1 MQLRILSGGAANGLV
16 NRVREAFRDRTGLGI
31 AGDFGAVGGMRERIA
46 GGEAVDL
53 AILTRAAIDALVE
66 EGRLD
71 GGSVADL
78 GRVETGIAVKEGAE
92 LPSVADAEA
101 LAEVLRG
108 AEALFCPDTG
118 KATAGIH
125 FASVLERLGLHDPGR
140 LREFP
145 NGQTAMAAMAESDLA
160 APVGC
165 TQVTEILN
173 TPGVAYAGP
182 LPPPHDLSTTYSAAI
197 SREAARPGEARALI
211 SLLTDP
217 GAAEL
222 RRSVGFT

>member
-1 MQLRILSGGAANGLV
+1 MELRILSDGAANGLV
-16 NRVREAFRDRTGLGI
+16 NRMRGAFRERTGLDI

-46 GGEAVDL
+46 GGEALDL
-53 AILTRAAIDALVE
+53 AILTRAAIDALVA

-78 GRVETGIAVKEGAE
+78 GRVETGVAVKAAAE
-92 LPSVADAEA
+92 LPSVADPAA
-101 LAEVLRG
+101 LAEVFRG
-108 AEALFCPDTG
+108 AEALFCPDTA

-125 FASVLERLGLHDPGR
+125 FASVLAALGLHDPER

-145 NGQTAMAAMAESDLA
+145 NGQTAMAEMAASNLS

-173 TPGVAYAGP
+173 TPGVSYAGP
-182 LPPPHDLSTTYSAAI
+182 LPPPHDLRTTYSAAI
-197 SREAARPGEARALI
+197 PRGAARPEEARVLI
-211 SLLTDP
+211 GLLTDP

-222 RRSVGFT
+222 RRGVGFT